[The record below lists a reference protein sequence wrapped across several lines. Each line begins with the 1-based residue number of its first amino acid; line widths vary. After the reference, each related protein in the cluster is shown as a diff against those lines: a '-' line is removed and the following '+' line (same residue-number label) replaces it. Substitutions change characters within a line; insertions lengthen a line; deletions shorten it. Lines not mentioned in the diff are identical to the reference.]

1 MSGILL
7 IAVSAAFSYLFTALM
22 QKIMI
27 PQGKFDLSDNNSGAQ
42 FLFGGVPFVLSTA
55 AVSAVIVGINMAAGF
70 GNPIVSYSG
79 ILSFMNTVI
88 WSGIAAALMFA
99 AIGFFDDNLKIKN
112 NSISGINNITMSSL
126 QLVAAAAYLF
136 LIFFSYG
143 RTPCVYIPFIGNI
156 YSSLL
161 FWISGLAVIFG
172 SINTYRLN
180 ENKDKLLVYIGIIC
194 FVSVCIMGYIKK
206 SSGCMIL
213 ASAAAGGLS
222 AFCIFKKKFPAAV
235 PGRAGM
241 MFSSALLLR
250 CVYILDCPLMMLLF
264 YAVYIIEGIHAL
276 LFRGKSLYGR
286 MISSGLDEK
295 NVNLIYILLTV
306 VFCTAGI
313 IMIKL
318 G

>member
-7 IAVSAAFSYLFTALM
+7 IAVSAAISYLFTALM

-27 PQGKFDLSDNNSGAQ
+27 PQEKFDLTDKNGGTK
-42 FLFGGVPFVLSTA
+42 FLFGGVPYVLSTSA
-55 AVSAVIVGINMAAGF
+55 ASAIIVGISMAAGF
-70 GNPIVSYSG
+70 GNPIVSWSG

-99 AIGFFDDNLKIKN
+99 AIGFLDDNLKIKN
-112 NSISGINNITMSSL
+112 NSISGINNITMSAL
-126 QLVAAAAYLF
+126 QLIVAAAYLF

-143 RTPCVYIPFIGNI
+143 RTPCVFIPFIGNI

-161 FWISGLAVIFG
+161 FWISGLIIVFG

-194 FVSVCIMGYIKK
+194 FISVCIMGYIKK

-213 ASAAAGGLS
+213 SSVAAGGLS
-222 AFCIFKKKFPAAV
+222 AFGIFNKKFPSAV
-235 PGRAGM
+235 QGRAGM
-241 MFSSALLLR
+241 MFSSGLLLG

-264 YAVYIIEGIHAL
+264 YAVFIIEGIYTL

-295 NVNLIYILLTV
+295 TANLIYVLLTV
-306 VFCTAGI
+306 IFCTAGI
-313 IMIKL
+313 IMMIL

>member
-7 IAVSAAFSYLFTALM
+7 IAVSAAISYLFTVLM

-27 PQGKFDLSDNNSGAQ
+27 PQEKFDLTDKNGGTK

-55 AVSAVIVGINMAAGF
+55 AVSAVIVGISMAAGF
-70 GNPIVSYSG
+70 GNPIVSWSG

-112 NSISGINNITMSSL
+112 NSISGINNITMSAL
-126 QLVAAAAYLF
+126 QLIVAAAYLF

-143 RTPCVYIPFIGNI
+143 RTPCVFIPFIGNI

-161 FWISGLAVIFG
+161 FWISGLIIVFG

-180 ENKDKLLVYIGIIC
+180 ENKDKLFVYIGIIC
-194 FVSVCIMGYIKK
+194 FISVCIMGYIKK

-213 ASAAAGGLS
+213 SSAAAGGLS
-222 AFCIFKKKFPAAV
+222 AFGIFNKKFPSAV
-235 PGRAGM
+235 QGRAGM
-241 MFSSALLLR
+241 MFSSGLLLG

-264 YAVYIIEGIHAL
+264 YAVFIIEGIHAL

-295 NVNLIYILLTV
+295 TANLIYVLLTV
-306 VFCTAGI
+306 IFCTAGI
-313 IMIKL
+313 IMMIL